1 MYLLMLVLFGLLC
14 YVSFVAYAKDAKVN
28 LTLYKQAFKA
38 WKSFSKEDF
47 KVLAKDA
54 HKSPRSLRS
63 MYTEG
68 YEIIFYPIT
77 GLVAVVTGAIRKAH
91 HSATV

>member
-14 YVSFVAYAKDAKVN
+14 YVSFVAYAQDAKVN

-63 MYTEG
+63 MYTGG
-68 YEIIFYPIT
+68 YDIIFFPIV
-77 GLVAVVTGAIRKAH
+77 GLFTFGLGVITKAH
-91 HSATV
+91 KRSTV